1 MDLIYRQSDG
11 FECSLGE
18 FDSGEERIYFSL
30 DERLDDVK
38 DFLRIVK
45 ESVDTL
51 DFPYLKMQETLSLSG
66 SEIFRALPAQ
76 KRNAM
81 CERVYQ
87 ALKKSLAV
95 KENEVYL
102 SSYIEQKNFLRSLK
116 MPVFCPEKTKVLCSK
131 IDHENTRKR
140 VASIDKADQKTQYSM
155 SGTVTGRLVVTKGPN
170 ILTLPSS
177 VRGCIKSMYSSGK
190 ILQIDL
196 TAAEPFL
203 ALLRAGKEPPEDIYS
218 HVADHVLEGKVSRSE
233 AKLVTLSAL
242 YGQSSS
248 NLSKK
253 LPESI
258 NARDVISRTKE
269 YFESKRL
276 ASELSHANRSG
287 NFRNI
292 LGRPIF
298 LEDAR
303 DSLLISYYL
312 QSSIAECS
320 ILLFSDFYKK
330 FRSVMKP
337 YYVIHDALIFDA
349 EEEFSRRLLQK
360 ESITLS
366 LGTWKFKAKVSEV

>member
-1 MDLIYRQSDG
+1 MELIYRQKNG
-11 FECSLGE
+11 FECSFGKIDIE
-18 FDSGEERIYFSL
+18 ASRMYFSL
-30 DERLDDVK
+30 EESLDDTG
-38 DFLRIVK
+38 DFLKIVR
-45 ESVDTL
+45 EPPVGLEPS
-51 DFPYLKMQETLSLSG
+51 YQKMKETLSLSS
-66 SEIFRALPAQ
+66 SEIFMTLPSQ
-76 KRNAM
+76 KRSRM
-81 CERVYQ
+81 CERVR
-87 ALKKSLAV
+87 LGLENSLRT

-102 SSYIEQKNFLRSLK
+102 SSYIEQKNFLRQLATPS
-116 MPVFCPEKTKVLCSK
+116 FCSK
-131 IDHENTRKR
+131 KIKILSNSIEHENTRKR
-140 VASIDKADQKTQYSM
+140 VQVIKDSKQKTQYSM

-170 ILTLPSS
+170 ILTLPST
-177 VRGCIKSMYSSGK
+177 VRGCIESAYPSGK
-190 ILQIDL
+190 VLQIDL

-203 ALLRAGKEPPEDIYS
+203 ALLRAGKEPPADIYS
-218 HVADHVLEGKVSRSE
+218 HISDQVLEGKVSRSD

-253 LPESI
+253 LPSSI

-287 NFRNI
+287 KFRNI

-298 LEDAR
+298 VEDAR

-320 ILLFSDFYKK
+320 ILLFSDFYRK
-330 FRSVMKP
+330 FKTVMTP

-349 EEEFSRRLLQK
+349 EKEFAHRLLDK
-360 ESITLS
+360 KSVVLS